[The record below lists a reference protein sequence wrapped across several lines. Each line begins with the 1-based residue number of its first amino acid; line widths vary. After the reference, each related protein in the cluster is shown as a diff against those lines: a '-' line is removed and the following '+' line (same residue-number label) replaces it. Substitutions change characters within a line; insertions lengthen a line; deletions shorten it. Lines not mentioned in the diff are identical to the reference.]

1 MGRMFLVLAL
11 VGCTHAASTSPAWP
25 KSAARDKDGGESLAP
40 HESKAISVAVE
51 KSDVETKPDAKPETK
66 AVVPVTEGGVA
77 PTVAPMV
84 TAPTDETI
92 TTEDI
97 IIEIDD

>member
-1 MGRMFLVLAL
+1 MGRLVLVLAL

-51 KSDVETKPDAKPETK
+51 KSEVETKPETKPEVK
-66 AVVPVTEGGVA
+66 PVVPVTEGGAA
-77 PTVAPMV
+77 PATAPAV